1 MRTFCKMMIWLLGWN
16 ILISKERLNKKS
28 VIVVAPHTSFIDGI
42 IGWLALTAVGI
53 KYRCISAEWLFFFPM
68 KYIMRGVLNAI
79 PCGKKSGNSITV
91 ACKALAEEDDM
102 HVVICPEGRLRAVDE
117 WNCGFFIMA
126 KRAKCPIDVVEIN
139 YKDKEIEMCCSM
151 AESFVEQCGV
161 EDAMSVLRVAYEN
174 SRECAKYPKKFLLP
188 KLKVRK

>member
-1 MRTFCKMMIWLLGWN
+1 MRPFCKIMIWLLGWK
-16 ILISKERLNKKS
+16 ILISKERLSKKS
-28 VIVVAPHTSFIDGI
+28 VIVVAPHTSFIDGV

-68 KYIMRGVLNAI
+68 KYIMRGLLNAI

-117 WNCGFFIMA
+117 WNGGFFIMA

-139 YKDKEIEMCCSM
+139 YKDKEIKMCCSM
-151 AESFVEQCGV
+151 DELFVEQFGR
-161 EDAMSVLRVAYEN
+161 EDGMEALRTAYKD
-174 SRECAKYPKKFLLP
+174 SRGHAKYPDKFLLP
-188 KLKVRK
+188 KLK